1 MLDPLNEGHIP
12 ASLAITA
19 FQSMMNNNT
28 EERKKEVL
36 QQIVDSF
43 STIHGNGNV
52 SMELFLRSFIKI
64 PTNQLT
70 NEIDMTQAMMGEFV
84 VGVYHICGVCTQ
96 LPEKA
101 YFMPSSFVRKKDIYR
116 SRTRNVET
124 PVLEY
129 KMYDPAKFV
138 DLRLETRYKFG
149 DDIKLDI
156 DTDVSRIDN

>member
-64 PTNQLT
+64 PTNA
-70 NEIDMTQAMMGEFV
+70 NIMM
-84 VGVYHICGVCTQ
+84 
-96 LPEKA
+96 P
-101 YFMPSSFVRKKDIYR
+101 
-116 SRTRNVET
+116 
-124 PVLEY
+124 
-129 KMYDPAKFV
+129 
-138 DLRLETRYKFG
+138 
-149 DDIKLDI
+149 
-156 DTDVSRIDN
+156 